1 MSLGVYCFV
10 DKKDHKIVYVGK
22 DSHIDENR
30 RRRDHMKPSTYKEQ
44 VINRVL
50 QNNPDRYTYQ
60 VLAFDVKDQ
69 ETLNNLEI
77 MHIANLK
84 PRFNFTDGGEGLI
97 GYKKT
102 EEHKRK
108 LSEAKTKK
116 NARVIKG
123 GFDNGK
129 QMYVLRYNKTNH
141 KRAVCDKKKLEKLA
155 KDINRNGGIMEKSK
169 PIVDLF

>member
-1 MSLGVYCFV
+1 MSLGIYCYI
-10 DKKDHKIVYVGK
+10 DKKDNKIVYVGK
-22 DSHIDENR
+22 DSYIEKDNR
-30 RRRDHMKPSTYKEQ
+30 RRHHLAPSNYNAQ

-84 PRFNFTDGGEGLI
+84 PRFNFTNGGDGTN
-97 GYKKT
+97 GYKHT
-102 EEHKRK
+102 EEFKQN
-108 LSEAKTKK
+108 LSEIRTKK
-116 NARVIKG
+116 NARVIKKG
-123 GFDNGK
+123 YDKEK
-129 QMYVLRYNKTNH
+129 QLYGLRYDKTNLIH
-141 KRAVCDKKKLEKLA
+141 SYNKKSLDKLA
-155 KDINRNGGIMEKSK
+155 KQINKNGGIMEKSK